1 MADASSPTKSGFRIF
16 RRTSEGLGDSGHM
29 KMVGLDEAMLG
40 NLKRLQETQGPDA
53 ADTRYL
59 FGGNGM
65 SLCSVWFRSGYPV
78 VLHSHDADCLYY
90 IIAGSIRLGTETLE
104 AGDGFFVPT
113 GVPYTYTAGP
123 DGVELLEF
131 RTAEE
136 FDIRFTSGN
145 ANYWDKMLATIAGRR
160 DFWVGER
167 RPSRRVPEKL

>member
-1 MADASSPTKSGFRIF
+1 MADASTPPKAGFRIF
-16 RRTSEGLGDSGHM
+16 RRTGAGLGETGHM
-29 KMVGLDEAMLG
+29 KTVGLDESMLG

-53 ADTRYL
+53 AETRYL

-90 IIAGSIRLGTETLE
+90 IVAGAIRLGTETLE

-113 GVPYTYTAGP
+113 DVPYTYTAGLE
-123 DGVELLEF
+123 GVELLEF

-136 FDIRFTSGN
+136 FDISFTSRN
-145 ANYWDKMLATIAGRR
+145 ANYWEKTFANIAGRR
-160 DFWVGER
+160 DAWTGEPRPAR
-167 RPSRRVPEKL
+167 RLPEKL